1 MAGAAKWFVD
11 TLEKMDSKAETVM
24 SELQKDHGDVLDHS
38 NGHGDA
44 LPDNAVDAQATE
56 DNATQHQGNTMQPRC
71 NEKDTAK
78 QQKDTAKQRKETAK
92 QDRVEEMAA
101 KLKAKDAIISQMQ
114 EEHAQFKAAKAAE
127 EKRFHEL
134 RQGLERDKESLKH
147 SLEEERSR
155 FHAEA
160 TKIGGMQEF
169 HAQTQRELERAKE
182 ETESAINYSK
192 MKEES
197 LHTLQ
202 QEFAEYKLRATRLL
216 QVVVRVFVLQGGGL
230 VVHGLFVS
238 SCRTLPCTACGST
251 RGLVLS

>member
-1 MAGAAKWFVD
+1 
-11 TLEKMDSKAETVM
+11 M
-24 SELQKDHGDVLDHS
+24 SVS
-38 NGHGDA
+38 
-44 LPDNAVDAQATE
+44 
-56 DNATQHQGNTMQPRC
+56 
-71 NEKDTAK
+71 
-78 QQKDTAKQRKETAK
+78 
-92 QDRVEEMAA
+92 
-101 KLKAKDAIISQMQ
+101 SQ
-114 EEHAQFKAAKAAE
+114 
-127 EKRFHEL
+127 
-134 RQGLERDKESLKH
+134 
-147 SLEEERSR
+147 
-155 FHAEA
+155 A